1 MRDAQITR
9 PDGRTVS
16 FADYGSSGQTAVVWC
31 HGGPGSRYEP
41 EIVGAEAQ
49 LASLRLIGI
58 DRPGYGRSTPL
69 PGRTIGGWV
78 DDAIAVVDYLGIDR
92 FLAVGLSTGGAYA
105 LALAAGSAR
114 VDGVVAVAA
123 LSDMRRT
130 EVRALTPRLHA
141 VWDAPDRETALVN
154 LTEEMGSDGGKIPV
168 HKGALPLAASDR
180 EFFEDPRRLAWWLRC
195 LPEMYAQG
203 VVGYADDRLAD
214 GKGWWSFDVS
224 AVHCPVAVLHGG
236 SDTLANVA
244 HAHHTASIVP
254 NASLRIVPDAGHFS
268 ICQAV
273 VGEIERV
280 EKGVVAIS
288 RP

>member
-1 MRDAQITR
+1 MRDQQITR

-16 FADYGSSGQTAVVWC
+16 FADYGSPNQTAVVWC

-41 EIVGAEAQ
+41 EIVGQEAER
-49 LASLRLIGI
+49 ASLRLIGI

-78 DDAIAVVDYLGIDR
+78 DDAIAVVDDLGIDR

-105 LALAAGSAR
+105 LALAAGSTR
-114 VDGVVAVAA
+114 VDGVVVVAA
-123 LSDMRRT
+123 LSDMRST
-130 EVRALTPRLHA
+130 DVRALTPRLHA
-141 VWDAPDRETALVN
+141 VWNARDRETALVN
-154 LTEEMGSDGGKIPV
+154 LTDEMGSDGGKVPV

-180 EFFEDPRRLAWWLRC
+180 EFFADPLRLAWWLRR

-224 AVHCPVAVLHGG
+224 AVRCPVGILHGG
-236 SDTLANVA
+236 SDTLANVG
-244 HAHHTASIVP
+244 HAHYTASIVP
-254 NASLRIVPDAGHFS
+254 HASVTIVPDAGHFS
-268 ICQAV
+268 ICRAV
-273 VGEIERV
+273 VAEIARIEDDAR
-280 EKGVVAIS
+280 GVHD
-288 RP
+288 